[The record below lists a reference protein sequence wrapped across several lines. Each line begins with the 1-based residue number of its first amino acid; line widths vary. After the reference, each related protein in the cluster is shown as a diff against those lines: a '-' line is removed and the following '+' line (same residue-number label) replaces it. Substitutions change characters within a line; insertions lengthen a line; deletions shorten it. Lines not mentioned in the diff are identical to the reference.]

1 MAVSHNFRSALNG
14 FNREDVVHYIEYL
27 NTKNTNLVNQLSS
40 EKKALQDELTAL
52 RAQPDLTEQ
61 LAQLEAKNAELTAAN
76 TDALAQID
84 ALKAQLEET
93 KANQA
98 ARNQAEELEA
108 YRRAERME
116 RSAKER
122 AEQIYRQATG
132 TLAQATT
139 QVDSAAERYR
149 LAAAQINSQM
159 EQLQDAIEYS
169 KNALLDAATTMYA
182 IRPEGTEE

>member
-1 MAVSHNFRSALNG
+1 MAVSHNFRGALNG
-14 FNREDVVHYIEYL
+14 FNREDVVHYIEFL
-27 NTKNTNLVNQLSS
+27 NTKNTNLVNQLNS
-40 EKKALQDELTAL
+40 EKKLLQDELTAL
-52 RAQPDLTEQ
+52 RSQPDLTAQ
-61 LAQLEAKNAELTAAN
+61 LAQMEAQNAELSAAYAQ
-76 TDALAQID
+76 ALAQID
-84 ALKAQLEET
+84 TLTSQLEEAQT
-93 KANQA
+93 QQA

-132 TLAQATT
+132 TLAQATA
-139 QVDSAAERYR
+139 QVDSAADRYR
-149 LAAAQINSQM
+149 QATEQISSQM
-159 EQLQDAIEYS
+159 EKLQSAIEYS